1 MTSMSMA
8 SRAIPRLWSLD
19 PWRIACA
26 RRGLKSDPRSSLSSD
41 LSEGGSGA
49 AGEDGANNI
58 VTLNARV
65 LILAKEDRLA
75 GPLAGGLDRL
85 DWKTVTARGPHA
97 ALAVLADLQVEAVV
111 IDASEGEMDAFT
123 TAARMKAAYAP
134 RRLPILALGAPG
146 DAIDS
151 GPFDLVMA
159 PPVHASQVAMRL
171 DAMVRLSVA
180 EEEFDLR
187 AATFAD
193 RGRRLDAPV
202 ADPAPLQILTVG
214 EPAPKFLA
222 LSHALR
228 RSGAEVT
235 GAFTAYTAF
244 DYLHERSFDAVVLWA
259 GETHAEA
266 LSIASGMR
274 RNTRLFHIPTVL
286 YQRSGA
292 EIGVAEAYNRGL
304 SDIATADTPE
314 AETAQR
320 VAALARSFRRE
331 TAIRRALDKAK
342 GSGLMDAATG
352 LFTRDLF
359 AAHLSR
365 LAKAAQARRR
375 PLSVAVLRIADR
387 PETVRL
393 RGEGWIDRAIPQ
405 IGSMIG
411 RLVRAEDTAAR
422 LAPDVFALALPA
434 ATQSAAKTA
443 AERIAAVIAC
453 TAFDA
458 GDGQT
463 PFTMDFDIGAAEVDP
478 KESAAQALERAAA
491 RAMTRKAS

>member
-1 MTSMSMA
+1 MTLA
-8 SRAIPRLWSLD
+8 
-19 PWRIACA
+19 
-26 RRGLKSDPRSSLSSD
+26 
-41 LSEGGSGA
+41 
-49 AGEDGANNI
+49 
-58 VTLNARV
+58 ARV
-65 LILAKEDRLA
+65 LILAKDDRLA
-75 GPLAGGLDRL
+75 GPMAEGLDRL

-97 ALAVLADLQVEAVV
+97 ALAVLADLSVEAVV
-111 IDASEGEMDAFT
+111 IDASDGEMDAFT
-123 TAARMKAAYAP
+123 TAARMKAAYSP
-134 RRLPILALGAPG
+134 RRLPILALGMPG
-146 DAIDS
+146 LAMDS

-159 PPVHASQVAMRL
+159 PPVHATQLAMRL
-171 DAMVRLSVA
+171 DAMARLSVA

-187 AATFAD
+187 SQTFAE
-193 RGRRLDAPV
+193 RGRRLDTPV
-202 ADPAPLQILTVG
+202 VDSCPLQILTVG

-228 RSGAEVT
+228 QSGAEVT

-244 DYLHERSFDAVVLWA
+244 DYLHERTFDAVVLWA

-274 RNTRLFHIPTVL
+274 RNTRLFHVPTVL
-286 YQRSGA
+286 YQRFGT

-304 SDIATADTPE
+304 SDIASADTPE
-314 AETAQR
+314 AETARR
-320 VAALARSFRRE
+320 VVALARSFRRE
-331 TAIRRALDKAK
+331 TAIRKALDRAK
-342 GSGLMDAATG
+342 SSGLMDAATG

-365 LAKAAQARRR
+365 LAKSLDARNR

-387 PETVRL
+387 PNTVRL
-393 RGEGWIDRAIPQ
+393 RAEGWIDRAIPQ

-434 ATQSAAKTA
+434 AAQSAAKTA

-463 PFTMDFDIGAAEVDP
+463 PFTLDFDIGAAEVEHG
-478 KESAAQALERAAA
+478 ESAAQSLERAAA
-491 RAMTRKAS
+491 RALARKAG

>member
-1 MTSMSMA
+1 MTF
-8 SRAIPRLWSLD
+8 
-19 PWRIACA
+19 
-26 RRGLKSDPRSSLSSD
+26 
-41 LSEGGSGA
+41 
-49 AGEDGANNI
+49 
-58 VTLNARV
+58 TARV
-65 LILAKEDRLA
+65 LIVAKDDRLA
-75 GPLAGGLDRL
+75 GPLAEGLDRL

-97 ALAVLADLQVEAVV
+97 ALAVLADLSVEAVV
-111 IDASEGEMDAFT
+111 IDASDGEMDAFT

-146 DAIDS
+146 PSMDA

-159 PPVHASQVAMRL
+159 APVHASQLAMRL
-171 DAMVRLSVA
+171 DAMTRLSVA

-187 AATFAD
+187 AQTFAD
-193 RGRRLDAPV
+193 RGRRLEAPV
-202 ADPAPLQILTVG
+202 ADASPLQILTVG

-228 RSGAEVT
+228 QSGAEVT

-244 DYLHERSFDAVVLWA
+244 DYLHERTFDAVVLWA
-259 GETHAEA
+259 GEAHAEA

-274 RNTRLFHIPTVL
+274 RNTRLFHVPTVL
-286 YQRSGA
+286 YQRSGT
-292 EIGVAEAYNRGL
+292 EIGVAEAYSRGL
-304 SDIATADTPE
+304 SDIASAETPE
-314 AETAQR
+314 PETARR
-320 VAALARSFRRE
+320 VVALARSFRRE
-331 TAIRRALDKAK
+331 TAIRKALDRAK
-342 GSGLMDAATG
+342 SSGLMDAATG

-365 LAKAAQARRR
+365 LAKSLEARKR

-387 PETVRL
+387 PETLRL
-393 RGEGWIDRAIPQ
+393 RAEGWIDQAIPQ

-434 ATQSAAKTA
+434 AAQTAAKTA

-458 GDGQT
+458 GDGQP
-463 PFTMDFDIGAAEVDP
+463 PFTIDFDIGAAEVEHG
-478 KESAAQALERAAA
+478 ESAAQSLERAAA
-491 RAMTRKAS
+491 RAVTRKAG